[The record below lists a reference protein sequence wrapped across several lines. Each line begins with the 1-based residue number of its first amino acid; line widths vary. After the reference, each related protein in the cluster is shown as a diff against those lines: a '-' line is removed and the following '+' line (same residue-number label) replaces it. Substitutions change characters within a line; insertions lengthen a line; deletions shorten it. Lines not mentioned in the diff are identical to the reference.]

1 MAVEMPGK
9 DDLKRIAHQLHFE
22 LSDSEADS
30 IGAMLP
36 PIFSALESID
46 RAQAEPAASVKKY
59 RERDA
64 GRAPSHAEDPFN
76 AIVRKCSVKGAPSGK
91 LKGKRIG
98 VKESVAVAGI
108 PISGGSHALEGFVP
122 GTDATIVA
130 RMLEEGAEIVATLN
144 MDDFALSGDGTTSA
158 HGPTLNPHN
167 PDYCSGGSSCG
178 SAAALYYDWV
188 DITIGTDQGG
198 SIRIPSS
205 WSGTAGI
212 KPTYGLVPYTGLMS
226 IDPSFDHVGPMARTT
241 ADLALALEVIAGED
255 PLDFRQR
262 DVRVQPYREALGK
275 GAAGLRLGIV
285 REGFAQPGAQDDV
298 NAAVRKAVDQLTH
311 LGATAQEISI
321 SEHRD
326 AWTFIWPLVIE
337 GMAALA
343 RGNLQPFHHGGLYDP
358 ELMDFFGRMRA
369 ERLQK
374 SASTVK
380 FMLLAGE
387 YLHQRYHGRIYARA
401 QNLRGGLR
409 AAYDRALERFDA
421 LVMPATPMKAHR
433 RDQPSPYSMVT
444 NTAPFDVTGHP
455 GLSIPC
461 GKSEGLPIGMM
472 LIGRHF
478 DDATLLRLGHAYE
491 QSVDWRK

>member
-1 MAVEMPGK
+1 MAIEAPSSG
-9 DDLKRIAHQLHFE
+9 DLRRIAAQLHFE
-22 LSDSEADS
+22 LSDGEVQS

-36 PIFSALESID
+36 AIFSALQAID
-46 RAQAEPAASVKKY
+46 QAQVEPAASVRKY
-59 RERDA
+59 RQRDP
-64 GRAPSHAEDPFN
+64 GRAPSRAEDPFN
-76 AIVRKCSVKGAPSGK
+76 AVVRRCSVKGAPSGK

-98 VKESVAVAGI
+98 VKESVAVAGV
-108 PISGGSHALEGFVP
+108 PISGGSHVLEGYVP
-122 GTDATIVA
+122 ATDATIVA

-158 HGPTLNPHN
+158 HGATLNPHN
-167 PDYCSGGSSCG
+167 PDYCAGGSSCG
-178 SAAALYYDWV
+178 SGAALYYDWI

-205 WSGTAGI
+205 WSGVAGI
-212 KPTYGLVPYTGLMS
+212 KPTYGLVPYTGVMS
-226 IDPSFDHVGPMARTT
+226 IDPSLDHVGPMARTV

-262 DVRVQPYREALGK
+262 AVRAEPYREALGK
-275 GAAGLRLGIV
+275 SVAGLRLGVV
-285 REGFAQPGAQDDV
+285 REGFAHPGAQDDV
-298 NAAVRKAVDQLTH
+298 NAAVRKAVEQFAR
-311 LGATAQEISI
+311 LGARAEEISI
-321 SEHRD
+321 PEHRD
-326 AWTFIWPLVIE
+326 AWTFIWALVLE

-343 RGNLQPFHHGGLYDP
+343 RGNLQPLHHGGLYDP
-358 ELMDFFGRMRA
+358 ELMDFFGRMRE
-369 ERLQK
+369 ERMRK

-380 FMLLAGE
+380 TILLLGE
-387 YLHQRYHGRIYARA
+387 HLHQRYHGRVYARA

-409 AAYDRALERFDA
+409 AAYDRALESFDA
-421 LVMPATPMKAHR
+421 LVMPTTPMKSHR
-433 RDQPSPYSMVT
+433 RDQPSPYSMLT

-478 DDATLLRLGHAYE
+478 NDATLLRLGHAYE